1 MGFISFN
8 LEFYKKELQKLK
20 TATVSEETIYRAKQ
34 LMKMLDDLIDE
45 GYTEL
50 SDKLEETYSGVS
62 KLRAYLEDNHIEPFP
77 IYRKP
82 FWAIDV
88 TYEQRTYELTEA
100 IKELTENAE
109 KSTDVRDDVFLSELI
124 DFCKWIGYEED
135 TAYVFLLRD
144 TLVPYI
150 YYQSKNRKNI
160 YPWLLG
166 RKTLTKLTG
175 ANNVDDEIRSSIIKA
190 LEFGES
196 GDYNDF
202 CDMVLPDIRYTLKQY
217 PEIEKRLIALLG
229 GIKEKHIIVVE
240 SGCSGT
246 IPMLLMS
253 LDDRVDLRMFTTYP
267 YLLKIYGNK
276 IYSSKYE
283 NSRLFE
289 TLYSQDLYF
298 RFSDLRDDKFFVE
311 KCNNKEVLKYAIAE
325 IKTILKLSEL
335 EAF

>member
-1 MGFISFN
+1 MDFISFN
-8 LEFYKKELQKLK
+8 LKFYKNELQKLQ
-20 TATVSEETIYRAKQ
+20 TSTVSEKTIYRSKQ
-34 LMKMLDDLIDE
+34 LLKMLDDLLDE

-50 SDKLEETYSGVS
+50 NNKLEEAYSGVS
-62 KLRAYLEDNHIEPFP
+62 RLRAYLKDNNAESFP

-82 FWAIDV
+82 FSETDIA
-88 TYEQRTYELTEA
+88 YERQSYELTAA
-100 IKELTENAE
+100 IKELVENAE
-109 KSTDVRDDVFLSELI
+109 KSADVADDAFLSELI
-124 DFCKWIGYEED
+124 DFCKWIGYEKD
-135 TAYVFLLRD
+135 TAYIFLLRD
-144 TLVPYI
+144 TLVPYV

-166 RKTLTKLTG
+166 RKTLAKLSG
-175 ANNVDDEIRSSIIKA
+175 IDDADDDIRVSIFKA
-190 LEFGES
+190 LNLEKCNNFKE
-196 GDYNDF
+196 F
-202 CDMVLPDIRYTLKQY
+202 CDAVLPDIRATLKRY
-217 PEIEKRLIALLG
+217 PEVEKCLITLLG
-229 GIKEKHIIVVE
+229 GIKEKHIVVVE
-240 SGCSGT
+240 AGCSGT
-246 IPMLLMS
+246 FPMLLMS

-267 YLLKIYGNK
+267 YLLNIYGNK

-283 NSRLFE
+283 NNRLFE

>member
-8 LEFYKKELQKLK
+8 LEFYKNQLQKLK
-20 TATVSEETIYRAKQ
+20 TASVSEETIYRAKQ
-34 LMKMLDDLIDE
+34 LLKMLDDLLDE
-45 GYTEL
+45 GYAEL
-50 SDKLEETYSGVS
+50 NYKLEAAFSGVS
-62 KLRAYLEDNHIEPFP
+62 KLRAYLEDNHVEPFP

-82 FWAIDV
+82 FSAIDV
-88 TYEQRTYELTEA
+88 TYAQCIYELTEA
-100 IKELTENAE
+100 INELDESAK
-109 KSTDVRDDVFLSELI
+109 KSKDVCCDVFLTELV

-135 TAYVFLLRD
+135 AAYIFLLRD

-175 ANNVDDEIRSSIIKA
+175 KENVDDEIRSSIIKA
-190 LEFGES
+190 LEFGQC
-196 GDYNDF
+196 GNYKDF
-202 CDMVLPDIRYTLKQY
+202 CDMVLPDIRSALKQY
-217 PEIEKRLIALLG
+217 PEVEKCLITLLG

-246 IPMLLMS
+246 FPMLLMS
-253 LDDRVDLRMFTTYP
+253 LDDRVDLRMYTTYP
-267 YLLKIYGNK
+267 YLLEIYGDK

-298 RFSDLRDDKFFVE
+298 RFSDLRDGKFFVE
-311 KCNNKEVLKYAIAE
+311 KCNNTEIEKHAITE
-325 IKTILKLSEL
+325 IKTILKLSEIVT
-335 EAF
+335 F

>member
-20 TATVSEETIYRAKQ
+20 TATVSEESIYRAKQ
-34 LMKMLDDLIDE
+34 LMKMLDDLLDE
-45 GYTEL
+45 RYTEL
-50 SDKLEETYSGVS
+50 NYKLEEAYSGVS
-62 KLRAYLEDNHIEPFP
+62 RLRTYLADNRIEPFP

-82 FWAIDV
+82 FSATDI

-100 IKELTENAE
+100 IEELAETAE
-109 KSTDVRDDVFLSELI
+109 KSTDVHDDVFLSELV
-124 DFCKWIGYEED
+124 DFCKWIGYEKN
-135 TAYVFLLRD
+135 TAYIFLLRD

-175 ANNVDDEIRSSIIKA
+175 TDNVDDEIRSSIIKA
-190 LEFGES
+190 LELGQ
-196 GDYNDF
+196 
-202 CDMVLPDIRYTLKQY
+202 CDSYKAFRDTVLPDIRSALKKY
-217 PEIEKRLIALLG
+217 PEIEKCLTALLG
-229 GIKEKHIIVVE
+229 GIKEKRIIAVE

-246 IPMLLMS
+246 FPMLLMS
-253 LDDRVDLRMFTTYP
+253 LDERVDLRMFTTYP

-283 NSRLFE
+283 KSRLFE
-289 TLYSQDLYF
+289 TLYSQSLYF
-298 RFSDLRDDKFFVE
+298 RFSDLRDGKFFVE
-311 KCNNKEVLKYAIAE
+311 KSNNKEIEKYAIEE
-325 IKTILKLSEL
+325 IKTFLKLSEKDTI
-335 EAF
+335 

>member
-8 LEFYKKELQKLK
+8 LEFYKNELQKLK
-20 TATVSEETIYRAKQ
+20 TATVSEETVYRAKQ
-34 LMKMLDDLIDE
+34 LLKMLDDLLDE

-50 SDKLEETYSGVS
+50 NNKLEETFSGVS

-77 IYRKP
+77 VYRKP
-82 FWAIDV
+82 FSASEV
-88 TYEQRTYELTEA
+88 TYGQCTYELAEA
-100 IKELTENAE
+100 IKKLAENA
-109 KSTDVRDDVFLSELI
+109 KTSTDVRNDEFFTELI

-135 TAYVFLLRD
+135 TAYIFLLRD
-144 TLVPYI
+144 TLLPYI
-150 YYQSKNRKNI
+150 YYQNKNRKNI

-175 ANNVDDEIRSSIIKA
+175 TDNVDDEIRSSIITA
-190 LEFGES
+190 LEYGQC
-196 GDYNDF
+196 GNYKDF
-202 CDMVLPDIRYTLKQY
+202 CDTVLSDIRSVLKRY
-217 PEIEKRLIALLG
+217 PEIENCLIAMLC

-246 IPMLLMS
+246 FPMLLMS

-267 YLLKIYGNK
+267 YLLKIYGDK
-276 IYSSKYE
+276 VYSSKYE

-298 RFSDLRDDKFFVE
+298 RFSDLKNGKFFVE
-311 KCNNKEVLKYAIAE
+311 KCNNKEIERYSIAE
-325 IKTILKLSEL
+325 IKTILKLSETDT
-335 EAF
+335 F

>member
-1 MGFISFN
+1 MDFISFN
-8 LEFYKKELQKLK
+8 LKFYKNELQKLK
-20 TATVSEETIYRAKQ
+20 AAAVSEETIYRAKQ
-34 LMKMLDDLIDE
+34 LLKMLDDLLDE

-50 SDKLEETYSGVS
+50 NDKLEETYSGVS
-62 KLRAYLEDNHIEPFP
+62 RLRAYLKENNAEPFP

-82 FWAIDV
+82 FSETDV
-88 TYEQRTYELTEA
+88 TYEQSTYELTEA
-100 IKELTENAE
+100 IKELVGNAE
-109 KSTDVRDDVFLSELI
+109 KSIDARDDVFISELI

-166 RKTLTKLTG
+166 RKTLAMLTG
-175 ANNVDDEIRSSIIKA
+175 IDDADDDIRVSIFKALNLGKGNNFKEFCDAVLSDIRS
-190 LEFGES
+190 
-196 GDYNDF
+196 
-202 CDMVLPDIRYTLKQY
+202 TLKQY
-217 PEIEKRLIALLG
+217 PEVEKCLITLLG

-246 IPMLLMS
+246 FPMLLMS

-267 YLLKIYGNK
+267 YLLKIYSDK

-283 NSRLFE
+283 ECRLFE

-298 RFSDLRDDKFFVE
+298 RFSDLKDDKFFVE
-311 KCNNKEVLKYAIAE
+311 KCDNKEIEKHAITE
-325 IKTILKLSEL
+325 IKTILKLSEIDT
-335 EAF
+335 F

>member
-8 LEFYKKELQKLK
+8 LEFYKNELQKLK
-20 TATVSEETIYRAKQ
+20 TATVSEKTIYRAKQ
-34 LMKMLDDLIDE
+34 LLKMLDDLLDE

-50 SDKLEETYSGVS
+50 NNKLEEAYSGVS
-62 KLRAYLEDNHIEPFP
+62 RLRAYLKDNNAEPFP

-82 FWAIDV
+82 FSETDV
-88 TYEQRTYELTEA
+88 TYGQCTYELTEA
-100 IKELTENAE
+100 IKELADNAE
-109 KSTDVRDDVFLSELI
+109 KSTDARDDVFLSELI

-144 TLVPYI
+144 TLVPYT

-166 RKTLTKLTG
+166 RKTLAMLTG
-175 ANNVDDEIRSSIIKA
+175 IDDADDDIRASIFKA
-190 LEFGES
+190 LNLDICNNFK
-196 GDYNDF
+196 DF
-202 CDMVLPDIRYTLKQY
+202 CNIVLPDIRSTLKRY
-217 PEIEKRLIALLG
+217 PEVEKCLITLLG
-229 GIKEKHIIVVE
+229 EIKEKHIIVVE

-246 IPMLLMS
+246 FPMLLMS

-267 YLLKIYGNK
+267 YLLKIYGDK

-283 NSRLFE
+283 NNRLFE

-298 RFSDLRDDKFFVE
+298 RFSDLRDGKFFVE
-311 KCNNKEVLKYAIAE
+311 KCNNKEIEKYAIEE
-325 IKTILKLSEL
+325 IKTILKLSESDT
-335 EAF
+335 F

>member
-34 LMKMLDDLIDE
+34 LLKMLDDLLDE

-50 SDKLEETYSGVS
+50 NYKLEESYSGVS
-62 KLRAYLEDNHIEPFP
+62 KLRAYLEDNNIEPFP

-82 FWAIDV
+82 FSATDV
-88 TYEQRTYELTEA
+88 TYEQCAYELTAA
-100 IKELTENAE
+100 IKELAENAQ
-109 KSTDVRDDVFLSELI
+109 KSIDVRDDVFLSELI
-124 DFCKWIGYEED
+124 DFCKWIGYEKN
-135 TAYVFLLRD
+135 TAYIFLLRD
-144 TLVPYI
+144 TLLPYI

-166 RKTLTKLTG
+166 RKTLTKLTDTD
-175 ANNVDDEIRSSIIKA
+175 NVDDEIRSSIIKA
-190 LEFGES
+190 LEYGQCD
-196 GDYNDF
+196 DYKDF
-202 CDMVLPDIRYTLKQY
+202 RDMVLPDIRSTLKKY
-217 PEIEKRLIALLG
+217 PEIEKCLITLLG
-229 GIKEKHIIVVE
+229 GIKENHIIVVE

-246 IPMLLMS
+246 FPMLLMS

-283 NSRLFE
+283 KSRLFE
-289 TLYSQDLYF
+289 TVYSQDLYF
-298 RFSDLRDDKFFVE
+298 RFSDLRDGKFFVE
-311 KCNNKEVLKYAIAE
+311 KCNNKEIEKYAIAE
-325 IKTILKLSEL
+325 IKTILKLSEIDT
-335 EAF
+335 F